1 MLVDCI
7 REWLAGI
14 CLVGAAVSAI
24 ACAIAK
30 LIIENGKCTRRRQG
44 FCGREI
50 ENRPQFYILH
60 SPFSIHT
67 SVFVFFALIAT
78 LSAQK
83 QGGGTNDPPRG
94 ASPPRAMP
102 PAPAMAPVAVDSTG
116 FSMPTNMLPVTNL
129 CFWGVGLGTNFVT
142 LGLAWP
148 AALPLAN
155 GCIDLYGSW
164 RLSTNDWMRL
174 AEVDISCAESN
185 AVVELPFSAFPTNAM
200 ENAAFFVAADQSD
213 SDGDGLSDAY
223 ERLVSGSSPSS
234 ADTDGDGIPDGDE
247 VEFGANP
254 NSPDTDGD
262 GLPDAAE
269 LGVFEVLPATHTS
282 WPVMANPVSIWPST
296 TVSDGGTFLVNLP
309 CPYTVNGVTYSQIR
323 VCTDGVT
330 YLLDPESPNS
340 WYEPFFP
347 SPPSLASDEMSER
360 HVAVAWFCD
369 DLYIKASSW
378 QSSGSCGTTTLLSGP
393 ASVVDIDY
401 IGFADD
407 AQSQQPHCFSCQMIL
422 PSGEPNVVYLTYWR
436 MIPHAYFAARNP
448 AIGVQHPGLAPL
460 HAGEAF
466 YNLTWRPSADAFSK
480 MRSVKFTIG
489 TGTDPS
495 SPDTDGD
502 GFPDFDETSLFHTAP
517 LTPDGDIDGDGLPD
531 AAELRIGSDPSVGD
545 TDSDGLDDLLEFTI
559 GTNPLQPDFDG
570 DGMNDGW
577 EYRYMDAGFDPAAD
591 SATDA
596 NPNNNIDADPDGD
609 GLTNGQECEWGTN
622 PSGQDTNGDGRPDG
636 YDTDGDGTSDGVE
649 VAQNS
654 DPTDASDG
662 GAPNSRIPLSFYF
675 GDHSWSHS
683 EKYRLTV
690 APVDG
695 IGTAPASFSWL
706 NENYG
711 ECETKTAM
719 LKPGWKYEVRFYH
732 AGTDP
737 NYHGNPCPDYDY
749 TLLTVSSNLP
759 PCVIIE
765 DLEALFGVDE
775 TNDEFG
781 GEGKVAT
788 ISVYAVADVT
798 ICKPDD
804 YSWTEIEESR
814 VVLDD
819 EELRIKITVA
829 PQLQTLAQCRQMFG
843 NSLSIK
849 ASGTCP
855 SGTSVPIGDDAL
867 FVNSSGKSEIRIAKT
882 RQQLISL
889 GLLPSQN
896 DDGVN
901 EMAWADIV
909 QTAGQSLADSE
920 AFSSLSY
927 VFRGKATRDT
937 STNLESTPPN
947 SVPSTTY
954 MKSAGCEILTA
965 TYCETTSSKRQIMNQ
980 ADVFYYSGH
989 GNGATGGINSGFTP
1003 NLLGEYWKRDLN
1015 CAVIAGCSV
1024 LNIAGH
1030 RIKSFGMTTRFK
1042 RWYRNQHDR
1051 SVGALWEV
1059 AADIIFLGYCY
1070 TAPLDNQGAVDIAT
1084 DFAAKVKGGM
1094 GYLQAWKEANN
1105 RNAGRNACAID
1116 CTIIPHSFWY
1126 WDETS
1131 GIPVWTR
1138 INKGETSW

>member
-1 MLVDCI
+1 
-7 REWLAGI
+7 
-14 CLVGAAVSAI
+14 
-24 ACAIAK
+24 
-30 LIIENGKCTRRRQG
+30 
-44 FCGREI
+44 
-50 ENRPQFYILH
+50 
-60 SPFSIHT
+60 
-67 SVFVFFALIAT
+67 
-78 LSAQK
+78 
-83 QGGGTNDPPRG
+83 
-94 ASPPRAMP
+94 
-102 PAPAMAPVAVDSTG
+102 
-116 FSMPTNMLPVTNL
+116 MPTNMLPVTNL

-185 AVVELPFSAFPTNAM
+185 AVVELPFSALPTNAM

-269 LGVFEVLPATHTS
+269 LGVFEVLPPTHTS
-282 WPVMANPVSIWPST
+282 WPVMANPVSIWTST

-309 CPYTVNGVTYSQIR
+309 CPYTVNGVTYSQVR

-340 WYEPFFP
+340 WYEPCFS
-347 SPPSLASDEMSER
+347 SPPSLASDEMGEH

-369 DLYIKASSW
+369 DLYIKAASW
-378 QSSGSCGTTTLLSGP
+378 QSSGACGTTPLLSGP
-393 ASVVDIDY
+393 ASVIDIDY

-436 MIPHAYFAARNP
+436 MSPHAYFAARSP

-480 MRSVKFTIG
+480 MRSVKITIG

-502 GFPDFDETSLFHTAP
+502 GFPDFDETSLFHTDP

-559 GTNPLQPDFDG
+559 GTNPLQPDSDG

-622 PSGQDTNGDGRPDG
+622 PGGQDTNGDGHPDG
-636 YDTDGDGTSDGVE
+636 YDTDGDGTSDGAE

-662 GAPNSRIPLSFYF
+662 GVPNSRIPVQFNF
-675 GDHSWSHS
+675 GDPSYSHS
-683 EKYRLTV
+683 AKYRLTV
-690 APVDG
+690 TPAEG
-695 IGTAPASFSWL
+695 IGTTPASFSWL
-706 NENYG
+706 NESYG
-711 ECETKTAM
+711 ECETKKAM
-719 LKPGWKYEVRFYH
+719 LKPGWKYEVRLHH

-737 NYHGNPCPDYDY
+737 NYHGTPLPDYDY
-749 TLLTVSSNLP
+749 TLDCATNALP
-759 PCVIIE
+759 PNVVVQ
-765 DLEALFGVDE
+765 DPDGLFGTDE
-775 TNDEFG
+775 TSTTFG

-788 ISVYAVADVT
+788 ISVYEVSDVV

-804 YSWTEIEESR
+804 PSWTELEESR

-819 EELRIKITVA
+819 EELRIKIEIS
-829 PQLQTLAQCRQMFG
+829 PQLQSLAQCRQMFG
-843 NSLSIK
+843 NSMIVK
-849 ASGTCP
+849 TSGTCP
-855 SGTSVPIGDDAL
+855 LGASVPIGDDASL
-867 FVNSSGKSEIRIAKT
+867 VDLSVKSEIRISKP

-889 GLLPSQN
+889 GLLPSQD

-901 EMAWADIV
+901 EMSVYDVGTLGGYKGSDLSDSAAF
-909 QTAGQSLADSE
+909 ASLV
-920 AFSSLSY
+920 Y
-927 VFRGKATRDT
+927 QWRGKATNER
-937 STNLESTPPN
+937 SLNLRSIPPN
-947 SVPSTTY
+947 AMLSKTFF
-954 MKSAGCEILTA
+954 KAAGCEVLEVVYGEIA
-965 TYCETTSSKRQIMNQ
+965 SEQKQIMNQ
-980 ADVFYYSGH
+980 ADYFYYSGH
-989 GNGATGGINSGFTP
+989 GLHKFANIDDFEPADVAGF
-1003 NLLGEYWKRDLN
+1003 WRKDLD
-1015 CAVIAGCSV
+1015 CAVISGCAILDINDYNNNYILDPEDHVASPGKIWENVGPAV
-1024 LNIAGH
+1024 LLGYNHEAP
-1030 RIKSFGMTTRFK
+1030 
-1042 RWYRNQHDR
+1042 
-1051 SVGALWEV
+1051 
-1059 AADIIFLGYCY
+1059 ADIGG
-1070 TAPLDNQGAVDIAT
+1070 APARIASSWLTLRGSIGDVDAWMQANADNV
-1084 DFAAKVKGGM
+1084 
-1094 GYLQAWKEANN
+1094 AW
-1105 RNAGRNACAID
+1105 NACAIVKNQKYVYFKK
-1116 CTIIPHSFWY
+1116 IVRGFWLKREILKEN
-1126 WDETS
+1126 W
-1131 GIPVWTR
+1131 
-1138 INKGETSW
+1138 